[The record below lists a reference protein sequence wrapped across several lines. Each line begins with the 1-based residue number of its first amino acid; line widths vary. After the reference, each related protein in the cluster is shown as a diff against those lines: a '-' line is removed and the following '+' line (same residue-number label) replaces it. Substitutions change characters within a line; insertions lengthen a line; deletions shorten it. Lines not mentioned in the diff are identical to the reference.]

1 MMSHAEWQDL
11 RDQVA
16 REIWIK
22 ECAEREISRE
32 EAEMQWAAMSDCGK
46 YSRRVELGVT
56 AGFAMMAL
64 EEMGC
69 LVAPAAIIPKR
80 KKRAGVQ

>member
-1 MMSHAEWQDL
+1 MMIHADWQAL

-22 ECAEREISRE
+22 ECAERDINRKD
-32 EAEMQWAAMSDCGK
+32 AESQWTAMPSQGK
-46 YSRRVELGVT
+46 FSRRVELGIT
-56 AGFAMMAL
+56 AGFALMAL

-69 LVAPAAIIPKR
+69 LLAPASKAKR
-80 KKRAGVQ
+80 SAGVQ